1 MTSPSAPWPLPAW
14 RPNECSTLT
23 NAESVLHFR
32 ENFGNFGAPSVG
44 TLELEKGT
52 GGPVIMNA
60 SNNDYLVLREKV
72 PRICEG
78 ELCWMSCD
86 NERQ

>member
-1 MTSPSAPWPLPAW
+1 M
-14 RPNECSTLT
+14 
-23 NAESVLHFR
+23 
-32 ENFGNFGAPSVG
+32 G

-60 SNNDYLVLREKV
+60 SNNDYLVLRDKV

-78 ELCWMSCD
+78 ELYWMSCD
-86 NERQ
+86 NERSNDDYCALRDQVPRI

>member
-1 MTSPSAPWPLPAW
+1 MPNLCYIFETDAVDKPS
-14 RPNECSTLT
+14 LT
-23 NAESVLHFR
+23 AEAR
-32 ENFGNFGAPSVG
+32 APSVG

-60 SNNDYLVLREKV
+60 SNDDYLVLREKV

-78 ELCWMSCD
+78 ELYWMSCD